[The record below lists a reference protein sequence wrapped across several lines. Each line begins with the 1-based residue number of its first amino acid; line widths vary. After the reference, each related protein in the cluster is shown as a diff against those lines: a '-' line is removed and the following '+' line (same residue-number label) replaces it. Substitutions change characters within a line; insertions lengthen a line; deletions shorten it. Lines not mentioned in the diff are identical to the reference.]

1 MDLLTGLVAKCKPTL
16 ILVSNSDNLTAS
28 PTRTSPQRKTA
39 PGDRLAMTMARW
51 LHRGIVA
58 LTAAGSVFLAGNT
71 VARETAPYVT
81 DQTATVSVAE
91 LPREAQRTL
100 TLIAQGGPFP
110 YAKDGIVFGNYE
122 KRLPKKPRGY
132 YHEYTVP
139 TPGARNRGARRI
151 ICGGDQ
157 RTVDPCY
164 YTQDHYNSFR
174 RIRE

>member
-1 MDLLTGLVAKCKPTL
+1 
-16 ILVSNSDNLTAS
+16 
-28 PTRTSPQRKTA
+28 
-39 PGDRLAMTMARW
+39 MTMARW
-51 LHRGIVA
+51 LHRSIVA
-58 LTAAGSVFLAGNT
+58 LTAAGSVFLGSNA
-71 VARETAPYVT
+71 VARETAPSVI
-81 DQTATVSVAE
+81 DFPVTVSVAE

-110 YAKDGIVFGNYE
+110 YAKDGVVFGNYE
-122 KRLPKKPRGY
+122 KRLPKMRRGY

-151 ICGGDQ
+151 ICGGDP